1 MWPGCQTRS
10 HRSVAV
16 LRMRNGTSQSPFRLA
31 LGDNHCAPVRPAP
44 GHGFVTTGPQGGG
57 RTSPWPYV
65 EWLDG
70 VSDALA
76 SGLCG
81 FGTSPLRHAGQT
93 PAPTPTGDYRPS
105 LRSPWPAA
113 IDNLTA
119 CKGQRS
125 ALGGLQVRLRS
136 KVMGRKGGQSRL
148 ALGAQDL
155 ITRQAGKIRGRISS
169 RGVQVSPCRADST
182 AANIPHASL
191 HSRCPFR
198 MPLHCM
204 KARGR
209 LSMAWFQP

>member
-1 MWPGCQTRS
+1 
-10 HRSVAV
+10 V

-31 LGDNHCAPVRPAP
+31 LGDNPCAPVRPAP
-44 GHGFVTTGPQGGG
+44 GHGSVTTCPQGGS

-113 IDNLTA
+113 DDEDLA
-119 CKGQRS
+119 QQAEALFWQRWKLAS
-125 ALGGLQVRLRS
+125 DPDPNTWELVTP
-136 KVMGRKGGQSRL
+136 L
-148 ALGAQDL
+148 AL
-155 ITRQAGKIRGRISS
+155 
-169 RGVQVSPCRADST
+169 
-182 AANIPHASL
+182 
-191 HSRCPFR
+191 PFV
-198 MPLHCM
+198 P
-204 KARGR
+204 
-209 LSMAWFQP
+209 